1 MKSKSV
7 ESDQM
12 ESIKNT
18 LKDIKTEIEEILKEL
33 K

>member
-7 ESDQM
+7 ESDQI